1 MTGTKGDD
9 EMSSALEMGQ
19 GQGTLSAAAG
29 MVADA
34 RHDFDRYNNELVQH
48 IDSAKAMW
56 GGQGGTAF
64 NSLGH
69 SWSEKQRTITGA
81 LNQFEGSLRSTEKD
95 NISTD
100 DTQSSAFTR
109 NQQRLG

>member
-1 MTGTKGDD
+1 
-9 EMSSALEMGQ
+9 MSSSNEMGQ

-29 MVADA
+29 MVVDA
-34 RHDFDRYNNELVQH
+34 KHDFDRLNSQLVQH
-48 IDSAKAMW
+48 IDSAKAKW

-69 SWSEKQRTITGA
+69 AWSEKQRTIVSA
-81 LNQFEGSLRSTEKD
+81 LNQFEASLRSTEKD
-95 NISTD
+95 NTSTD